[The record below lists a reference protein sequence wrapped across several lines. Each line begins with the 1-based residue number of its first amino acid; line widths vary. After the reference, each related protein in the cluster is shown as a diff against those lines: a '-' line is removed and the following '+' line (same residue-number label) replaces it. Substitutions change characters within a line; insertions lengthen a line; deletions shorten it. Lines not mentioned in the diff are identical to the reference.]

1 MTLVS
6 DSYLCKVNLTEIV
19 KEQLKRFPSLSGIWK
34 RFKLTTEKVHQR
46 QREGRQ
52 H

>member
-6 DSYLCKVNLTEIV
+6 DSYSYKVNLTEIG
-19 KEQLKRFPSLSGIWK
+19 KEQLKRFPSLSGIWQ
-34 RFKLTTEKVHQR
+34 RFKLSTEKAHQR
-46 QREGRQ
+46 QREGRK